1 MDYDRERYRLRQVRA
16 RGGGGT
22 RSVILPKECSMS
34 EVLDKG
40 KNLFF
45 PNERNKRGHVTDFEF
60 SIMDFS
66 ECLILDMSQTVSALY
81 ESSKVSMLR
90 LYICTK
96 RVNQKKKPFLGDDP
110 LAELSDDD
118 LHTLPCTSMFYISHT
133 PHAAGSE
140 AENLQC

>member
-60 SIMDFS
+60 SIMDFC
-66 ECLILDMSQTVSALY
+66 ECLIWM
-81 ESSKVSMLR
+81 
-90 LYICTK
+90 
-96 RVNQKKKPFLGDDP
+96 
-110 LAELSDDD
+110 
-118 LHTLPCTSMFYISHT
+118 
-133 PHAAGSE
+133 
-140 AENLQC
+140 